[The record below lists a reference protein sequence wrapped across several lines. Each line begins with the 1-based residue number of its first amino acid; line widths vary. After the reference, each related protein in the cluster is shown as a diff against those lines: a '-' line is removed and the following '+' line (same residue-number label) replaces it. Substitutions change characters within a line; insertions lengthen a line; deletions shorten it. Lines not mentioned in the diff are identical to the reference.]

1 MHLVGVV
8 DEAQLAQAAATRVAR
23 LREQRAG
30 ELGIEAQPALGRFVA
45 RHARRHQGDGGN
57 LPEAEHLVRD
67 LAPVD
72 GEADGAPH
80 ARVVEGRPAHV
91 QPVVVDDHARS
102 AVEVRALPEHVDE
115 IRRRFP
121 KHGAKVHLLRSFEA
135 GPEPVEPAPDRDDPI
150 GCPIDTYRE
159 CFEIIRPCIDHF
171 LIHLR
176 HLR

>member
-1 MHLVGVV
+1 MRVLFVCSGNICRSPMAESYFVS
-8 DEAQLAQAAATRVAR
+8 RVAR
-23 LREQRAG
+23 SGLSHVLASSAG
-30 ELGIEAQPALGRFVA
+30 TLGLHGAPASAEAIEVA
-45 RHARRHQGDGGN
+45 RDAGADLRAHRSKA
-57 LPEAEHLVRD
+57 LTASLVRASD
-67 LAPVD
+67 WILAM
-72 GEADGAPH
+72 AA
-80 ARVVEGRPAHV
+80 
-91 QPVVVDDHARS
+91 
-102 AVEVRALPEHVDE
+102 EHVDE